1 MADNVHPAL
10 SNPEDWEE
18 AAAQAPVAL
27 AAMGFLKAAVQDKD
41 LIAAWGA
48 MDPRLQVAW
57 AAAWIE
63 ANSSSLVQAGHDLD
77 DALTALSNGQSGH
90 ELWQHFSRV
99 ALREL
104 ASIVPSRP

>member
-77 DALTALSNGQSGH
+77 DSKLPSPPAPEPPAG
-90 ELWQHFSRV
+90 SRDE
-99 ALREL
+99 AR
-104 ASIVPSRP
+104 SPRSRPRDMLE